1 MSSFKGL
8 LLLKDSFIVFN
19 LIRVVSRIVSLIFIV
34 FGFTYFIYPDGYL
47 LIIVSY
53 HLKKVKKN
61 SSLKKNYH
69 PTSLKITD

>member
-19 LIRVVSRIVSLIFIV
+19 LIRVISRIVSLIFIV
-34 FGFTYFIYPDGYL
+34 FGFTHFIYPDGYL

-53 HLKKVKKN
+53 HLKKVKKLQFFFFKL
-61 SSLKKNYH
+61 SSNLIKN
-69 PTSLKITD
+69 

>member
-47 LIIVSY
+47 LIIVSC

-61 SSLKKNYH
+61 SSLKKNK
-69 PTSLKITD
+69 KIIIQPH